1 VNIQAFQDA
10 VASRVRSIPAF
21 EGLPVREEQLGNI
34 IETLQADIDKTSF
47 CVVVGSIAFDDEAPD
62 SRQCYGTAS
71 VAVTVFEDPELNR
84 STADR
89 PTFLSAAVEIAK
101 ALKLFRPDIDGAGA
115 LTSPRIGEPMDLG
128 DGVVSVTVKLS
139 MKAEL

>member
-1 VNIQAFQDA
+1 MNIQAFQDA

-47 CVVVGSIAFDDEAPD
+47 CVVVGSFAFDDEAPD

-71 VAVTVFEDPELNR
+71 IAVTVFEDPELNR

>member
-1 VNIQAFQDA
+1 MKLQAFQDA
-10 VASRVRSIPAF
+10 VAARVREIPSFA
-21 EGLPVREEQLGNI
+21 GLPVREEQLGNI
-34 IETLQADIDKTSF
+34 VETLNADIDKTSF
-47 CVVVGSIAFDDEAPD
+47 CVVVGSIAFVDEAPD

-84 STADR
+84 ATPDR

-115 LTSPRIGEPMDLG
+115 LTSPSIGEPMDLG